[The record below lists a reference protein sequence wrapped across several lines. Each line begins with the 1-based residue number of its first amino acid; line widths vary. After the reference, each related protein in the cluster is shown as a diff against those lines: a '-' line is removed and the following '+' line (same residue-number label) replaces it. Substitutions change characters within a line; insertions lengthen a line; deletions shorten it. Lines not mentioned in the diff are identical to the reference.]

1 MFKGVATALITPFN
15 SKGVDYDAFA
25 RLIEFQI
32 ESGIDALVVLGT
44 TGEPATMTSA
54 EKTEVIKFAINQIN
68 HRVPVIVGTGS
79 YNTVT
84 AIESSIEAEKL
95 GADMLL
101 VVTPYYNKCTQAGLI
116 QHFASIA
123 ESVSIPIMVYNVP
136 GRTGVNIEPSTVK
149 ALAMIPNIVS
159 LKEASGNISQF
170 IELQSMSMTADFEV
184 YSGDDAIILPVMA
197 LGSAGLISV
206 ASNVIPAVMVDIV
219 HSCMDGDYDHAR
231 DLYFKYHKF
240 IKTLFVET
248 NPIPVKFVASR
259 LGYGENILRL
269 PLTPLSE
276 SGSAKMLDV
285 MIDVNLI

>member
-231 DLYFKYHKF
+231 DLYFKYHNF